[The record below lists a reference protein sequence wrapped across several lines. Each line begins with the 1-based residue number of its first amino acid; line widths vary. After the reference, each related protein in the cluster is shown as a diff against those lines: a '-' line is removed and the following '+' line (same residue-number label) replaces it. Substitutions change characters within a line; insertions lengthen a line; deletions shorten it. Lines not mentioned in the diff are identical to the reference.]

1 MSGWWTSLNM
11 RERGLIGLAIA
22 LTTGVLLWQAVLAP
36 TLRTKANA
44 QADLQEASQTLD
56 QVLEGYSRKR
66 FSGDLVSAPLPGQ
79 VILSADAF
87 RGAVT
92 RDAAD
97 KGLSISR
104 LQGDDGRSFSLVF
117 ERVQPQQFFFWL
129 QGVES
134 NFGGRVTRL
143 TVEQVGD
150 GAVRVSVDLE
160 QAIS

>member
-1 MSGWWTSLNM
+1 MSGWWAGLNM

-22 LTTGVLLWQAVLAP
+22 LTMGVLLWQVILAP
-36 TLRTKANA
+36 TLRSKANA
-44 QADLQEASQTLD
+44 NADLQAASLTLD
-56 QVLEGYSRKR
+56 QLLEGYSRKR
-66 FSGDLVSAPLPGQ
+66 FSGELVSAPLPGQ

-143 TVEQVGD
+143 TMEQAGD
-150 GAVRVSVDLE
+150 GAVRASVDLE